1 MSVAGDYVPPSP
13 TAAVSTT
20 KTRVGAFGL
29 PPADDHMK
37 GSQYFL
43 KTYYRDVEYDT
54 SHATDKDRLNSWQE
68 YRHIDGALSTADYYQ
83 NLGCDN
89 SLAGL
94 NIPDMTGG
102 PGNPYP
108 PFVADDPVCYSM
120 EPKGAYYE
128 RLEQKLSQ
136 TMRSMDHPISV
147 MRAIGEGKSLG
158 EAMGEIVLDGPGK
171 GAKEGLPQRYGR
183 LPVDGERVPASM
195 RLTTAASGYG
205 LGIGVGYSHEAAT
218 MPYLPTSSSPFSTSM
233 PNGYGLMGV
242 PLSVG
247 FGSRSMLPVRMS
259 TEGPIRLGA
268 ASAVSGLKHGF
279 SLDSAFDG
287 DILRSTPHGTPRL
300 AHEPRLGEHS
310 TLYVREMPEAEV
322 KHYLRSPGAKSMP
335 YSGPTATGVS
345 SRSGYIMPRPHRA
358 GGPMPTGLYG
368 SY

>member
-1 MSVAGDYVPPSP
+1 MSVAGDYVKPSD
-13 TAAVSTT
+13 TNVAGAT
-20 KTRVGAFGL
+20 KARTGIFDL
-29 PPADDHMK
+29 PAADDHMK

-108 PFVADDPVCYSM
+108 PFVADDPTCFSM

-158 EAMGEIVLDGPGK
+158 EAMGEVVLDGPGK
-171 GAKEGLPQRYGR
+171 GAKEGLMQRYGR
-183 LPVDGERVPASM
+183 LPVDGERVAM

-205 LGIGVGYSHEAAT
+205 YGVGVGYSADAAT
-218 MPYLPTSSSPFSTSM
+218 MPYLPTSRSEHATPM
-233 PNGYGLMGV
+233 PNGFGLMGV
-242 PLSVG
+242 PLSTG
-247 FGSRSMLPVRMS
+247 FGARSMLPVRMAAS
-259 TEGPIRLGA
+259 ESPMRLGA
-268 ASAVSGLKHGF
+268 ASSASGLKHGF
-279 SLDSAFDG
+279 SLESAFDG

-300 AHEPRLGEHS
+300 AHEPRVMEHS

-322 KHYLRSPGAKSMP
+322 KHYLRSPGVKSMP
-335 YSGPTATGVS
+335 HTGPKATGVS
-345 SRSGYIMPRPHRA
+345 SSSGFIMPRPHRA